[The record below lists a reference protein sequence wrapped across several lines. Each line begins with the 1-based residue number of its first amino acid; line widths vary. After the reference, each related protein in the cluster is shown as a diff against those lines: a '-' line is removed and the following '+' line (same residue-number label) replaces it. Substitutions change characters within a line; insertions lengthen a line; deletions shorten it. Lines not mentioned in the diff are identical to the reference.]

1 MKKIQDLN
9 IWSNGQNK
17 VANTF
22 YLILINDNLKDTAV
36 FNYHLYHEF
45 IDENDKTQLDCIT
58 MNTVTLDGQDYIDWG
73 NSTEINSDAY
83 NKCAQKLGLTIINN

>member
-9 IWSNGQNK
+9 IWVNGVNK

-36 FNYHLYHEF
+36 FNYHLYNEF
-45 IDENDKTQLDCIT
+45 IDENGKTQLESIA
-58 MNTVTLDGQDYIDWG
+58 MNSLTLTGQDYTDWG
-73 NSTEINSDAY
+73 NTSDINTDAY
-83 NKCAQKLGLTIINN
+83 TKCAQKLGLTIITN